1 MTEMFAGRRDF
12 LMGATAALAGVP
24 WLRGRTGSPGD
35 TSTHVQSVD
44 EPLLNGNEQIAMVLY
59 PQCTALDFIGPQYAF
74 ACLSGATV
82 HQVAITMDPVT
93 TDTGVTLMPTA
104 TFDQCPR
111 DVDVL
116 FVPGGTNGT
125 LAAMRDDSVV
135 RFVAERGGRARWV
148 TSVCTGSL
156 LLGAA
161 GLLRGYRA
169 TSHWVARDLLAEAGA
184 IPTDSRVV
192 VDRNRVTGAGV
203 SAGLDL
209 GYVILSL
216 LRDQRYAET
225 VQLMAE
231 YAPRPPFDAGS
242 PDTAPPATKAMVE
255 GMFTEFRTGV
265 KDTLRATR

>member
-1 MTEMFAGRRDF
+1 M
-12 LMGATAALAGVP
+12 L
-24 WLRGRTGSPGD
+24 
-35 TSTHVQSVD
+35 
-44 EPLLNGNEQIAMVLY
+44 LY

-74 ACLSGATV
+74 GCLSGATV
-82 HQVAITMDPVT
+82 HQVAATMDPIV
-93 TDTGVTLMPTA
+93 TDTGVTLLPTT

-125 LAAMRDDSVV
+125 LAAMRDDAVV
-135 RFVAERGGRARWV
+135 QFIADRGARAKWV

-161 GLLRGYRA
+161 GLLRGYQA
-169 TSHWVARDLLAEAGA
+169 TSHWAARDLLAEAGA
-184 IPTDSRVV
+184 TPTDSRVV
-192 VDRNRVTGAGV
+192 IDRNRVTGAGV

-216 LRDQRYAET
+216 LRDRRYAET

-231 YAPRPPFDAGS
+231 YAPQPPFDAGS
-242 PDTAPPATKAMVE
+242 PDTAPPATKDLVQ
-255 GMFTEFRTGV
+255 GMFTDFRSGV
-265 KDTLRATR
+265 QDTLRAKR

>member
-1 MTEMFAGRRDF
+1 MFAGRRDF
-12 LMGATAALAGVP
+12 LLGATAALAGMP
-24 WLRGRTGSPGD
+24 WLSRHTESPGD
-35 TSTHVQSVD
+35 TATHTQLAD
-44 EPLLNGNEQIAMVLY
+44 EPLLDGNEQIAMLLY
-59 PQCTALDFIGPQYAF
+59 PQCTALDFVGPQYAF

-82 HQVAITMDPVT
+82 HQVAATTDPIV
-93 TDTGVTLMPTA
+93 TDTGVILTPTA
-104 TFDQCPR
+104 TFDQCPP

-116 FVPGGTNGT
+116 FIPGGTNGT

-135 RFVAERGGRARWV
+135 QFVADLGARARWV

-156 LLGAA
+156 LLSAA

-169 TSHWVARDLLAEAGA
+169 TSHWAARDLLAEAGA

-203 SAGLDL
+203 SAGMDL
-209 GYVILSL
+209 GYIILSL

-231 YAPRPPFDAGS
+231 YAPQPPFDAGS
-242 PDTAPPATKAMVE
+242 PHTAPQATRTMVE

-265 KDTLRATR
+265 KEALNATR

>member
-1 MTEMFAGRRDF
+1 MFTGRRDF
-12 LMGATAALAGVP
+12 LMGATAALAGMP
-24 WLRGRTGSPGD
+24 WLRGRAVSPRD
-35 TSTHVQSVD
+35 TSAPIRPVD
-44 EPLLNGNEQIAMVLY
+44 EPLREGSEQIAMLLY

-82 HQVAITMDPVT
+82 HQVAATMEPIV
-93 TDTGVTLMPTA
+93 TDTGVTLTPTA

-125 LAAMRDDSVV
+125 LAAMRDDNVI
-135 RFVAERGGRARWV
+135 RFVADRGARATWV

-156 LLGAA
+156 VLGAA

-169 TSHWVARDLLAEAGA
+169 TSHWAARDLLAEAHA

-192 VDRNRVTGAGV
+192 VDRNRITGAGV

-209 GYVILSL
+209 GYVILAL

-231 YAPRPPFDAGS
+231 YAPQPPFGAGS
-242 PDTAPPATKAMVE
+242 PDTAPPSTKTMVE
-255 GMFTEFRTGV
+255 AMFTDFRAGV
-265 KDTLRATR
+265 QQTLPR

>member
-1 MTEMFAGRRDF
+1 MFAGRRDF

-24 WLRGRTGSPGD
+24 WLRGQTEPPGD
-35 TSTHVQSVD
+35 TSAHIQSVD
-44 EPLLNGNEQIAMVLY
+44 EPLLDGNEQIAMLLY

-74 ACLSGATV
+74 ACLSGATL
-82 HQVAITMDPVT
+82 HQVAVTMDPIV
-93 TDTGVTLMPTA
+93 TDTGVTLTPTA
-104 TFDQCPR
+104 TLDQCPR

-135 RFVAERGGRARWV
+135 QFVADRGGTARWV

-156 LLGAA
+156 LLSAA
-161 GLLRGYRA
+161 GLLHGYRA
-169 TSHWVARDLLAEAGA
+169 TSHWAARDLLAEAGA

-216 LRDQRYAET
+216 LRNQRYAET

-231 YAPRPPFDAGS
+231 YAPQPPFDAGS
-242 PDTAPPATKAMVE
+242 PNTARQATKTMVE
-255 GMFTEFRTGV
+255 EMFTDFRTGV

>member
-1 MTEMFAGRRDF
+1 MFAGRDF
-12 LMGATAALAGVP
+12 LMSATAVLTGAP
-24 WLRGRTGSPGD
+24 WLRRQTTSGD
-35 TSTHVQSVD
+35 TSAPIQPVD
-44 EPLLNGNEQIAMVLY
+44 EPLLDGNEQIAMLLY
-59 PQCTALDFIGPQYAF
+59 PQCTALDFVGPQYAF
-74 ACLSGATV
+74 GCLSGATV
-82 HQVAITMDPVT
+82 HQVAATMDPIV

-111 DVDVL
+111 DVDVV

-125 LAAMRDDSVV
+125 LAAMRDDNVV
-135 RFVAERGGRARWV
+135 RFVADRGAGARWV

-161 GLLRGYRA
+161 GLLHGYRA
-169 TSHWVARDLLAEAGA
+169 TSHWAARDLLAEAGA
-184 IPTDSRVV
+184 IPADSRVV

-209 GYVILSL
+209 SYVILSL

-242 PDTAPPATKAMVE
+242 PDTAPPTTRTMVDA
-255 GMFTEFRTGV
+255 MFTEFRAGA

>member
-1 MTEMFAGRRDF
+1 MS
-12 LMGATAALAGVP
+12 ATAALAGAP
-24 WLRGRTGSPGD
+24 WLRGQTGSPGD
-35 TSTHVQSVD
+35 TSAHIQPVD
-44 EPLLNGNEQIAMVLY
+44 EPLLSGNEQIAMLLY
-59 PQCTALDFIGPQYAF
+59 PQCTALDFVGPQYGF
-74 ACLSGATV
+74 GCLAGATV
-82 HQVAITMDPVT
+82 HQVAATMDPIV
-93 TDTGVTLMPTA
+93 TDTNVTLMPTT
-104 TFDQCPR
+104 TFEQCPR

-116 FVPGGTNGT
+116 FLPGGTNGT
-125 LAAMRDDSVV
+125 LAAMRDDNVV
-135 RFVAERGGRARWV
+135 RFIADRGGRARWV

-161 GLLRGYRA
+161 GLLHGYRA
-169 TSHWVARDLLAEAGA
+169 TSHWAAQDLLAEAGA

-209 GYVILSL
+209 SYVILSL

-242 PDTAPPATKAMVE
+242 PNTAPPTTRTIVE

-265 KDTLRATR
+265 KNTLRATR

>member
-1 MTEMFAGRRDF
+1 MFTGRRDF
-12 LMGATAALAGVP
+12 LMGATKALAGVL
-24 WLRGRTGSPGD
+24 WRRERTESPGD
-35 TSTHVQSVD
+35 TSAQIQLAD
-44 EPLLNGNEQIAMVLY
+44 APLREGNEQIAMLLY

-82 HQVAITMDPVT
+82 HQVAGTMDPIV
-93 TDTGVTLMPTA
+93 TDTGVSLIPTA

-116 FVPGGTNGT
+116 FVPGGTDGT
-125 LAAMRDDSVV
+125 LTAMRDDAVV
-135 RFVAERGGRARWV
+135 QFVADRGGRARWV

-169 TSHWVARDLLAEAGA
+169 TSHWAARDLLVEAGA
-184 IPTDSRVV
+184 TPTDARVV

-209 GYVILSL
+209 GYVLLSL

-231 YAPRPPFDAGS
+231 YAPQPPFDAGS
-242 PDTAPPATKAMVE
+242 PDTAPQAAKTMVE
-255 GMFTEFRTGV
+255 GMFTDFRAGV
-265 KDTLRATR
+265 QYTLRTTR

>member
-1 MTEMFAGRRDF
+1 MFACRRDF
-12 LMGATAALAGVP
+12 LISATATLAGVP
-24 WLRGRTGSPGD
+24 WLRAQSGPAGD
-35 TSTHVQSVD
+35 TSAHIQPVD
-44 EPLLNGNEQIAMVLY
+44 EPLLDGTEQIAMLLY
-59 PQCTALDFIGPQYAF
+59 PQCTALDFVGPQYAF
-74 ACLSGATV
+74 GCLSGATV
-82 HQVAITMDPVT
+82 HQIAVTMDPIV
-93 TDTGVTLMPTA
+93 TDTGVTLTPTA

-125 LAAMRDDSVV
+125 LAAMRDDNVV
-135 RFVAERGGRARWV
+135 RFIADRGARARWV

-161 GLLRGYRA
+161 GLLHGYRA
-169 TSHWVARDLLAEAGA
+169 TSHWAARDLLADAGA

-231 YAPRPPFDAGS
+231 YAPQPPFDAGS
-242 PDTAPPATKAMVE
+242 PNTAPPTTRTMVE

-265 KDTLRATR
+265 KDTLRSTR